1 MILELWA
8 GKTIKGSAAWAA
20 LRELGDKDAESSV
33 GDGGLECEAAEGLG
47 SFRDILDFHT
57 AGIVFYPVVLILT

>member
-8 GKTIKGSAAWAA
+8 GKAIKGSAARAA
-20 LRELGDKDAESSV
+20 LRELGVKDAESSV
-33 GDGGLECEAAEGLG
+33 GDEGLDGEAAEGLG
-47 SFRDILDFHT
+47 SFSDTLDFHT